1 MKIWLIFSIFVS
13 GCRISDSKLI
23 GSKLNPQSYWGERRE
38 PFLFM
43 AKDPAVLFYTSD
55 FLSGTFTM
63 TDEQVGKYIRLLC
76 LQHQKG
82 KLTEKD
88 MLSICKAY
96 DVDIWDKF
104 KNEDGIF
111 LNERMYNETIR
122 RQKFSESRRNNAKS
136 TKKQS
141 TSKAYAEHMETET
154 ETITENITINK
165 TKTKIQ
171 DWKFEQWWVNYD
183 YKISKD
189 KAQKSWNK
197 LNEQE
202 KDLALQMV
210 NQYVESTPDKSFRKH
225 PTTYLNQKSFNDE
238 IIERNNTSSDKL
250 SYAEREWNRLK
261 NL

>member
-1 MKIWLIFSIFVS
+1 
-13 GCRISDSKLI
+13 
-23 GSKLNPQSYWGERRE
+23 
-38 PFLFM
+38 M

-63 TDEQVGKYIRLLC
+63 TDEQVGKYMRLLC

-104 KNEDGIF
+104 KIEDGVF

-136 TKKQS
+136 TKNDS
-141 TSKAYAEHMETET
+141 TSKAYAQHMETET

-165 TKTKIQ
+165 TKAKIQ
-171 DWKFEQWWVNYD
+171 DWRFEDWWLNYD

-197 LNEQE
+197 LTEQE
-202 KDLALQMV
+202 KDIALQKV
-210 NQYVESTPDKSFRKH
+210 AEYVESTPDKSFRKH
-225 PTTYLNQKSFNDE
+225 PTTYINQKSFNDE
-238 IIERNNTSSDKL
+238 IITRNNTSSDKL
-250 SYAEREWNRLK
+250 SYSEREWNRLK

>member
-1 MKIWLIFSIFVS
+1 
-13 GCRISDSKLI
+13 
-23 GSKLNPQSYWGERRE
+23 
-38 PFLFM
+38 M

-63 TDEQVGKYIRLLC
+63 TNEQVGKYIRLLC

-82 KLTEKD
+82 KLSEKD
-88 MLSICKAY
+88 MLSICSAY

-104 KNEDGIF
+104 KIEDGSFI
-111 LNERMYNETIR
+111 NERMYNEAIR

-136 TKKQS
+136 PKNDS
-141 TSKAYAEHMETET
+141 TSKAYAKHMETET
-154 ETITENITINK
+154 ETITDTKTINK
-165 TKTKIQ
+165 TKAKIH
-171 DWKFEQWWVNYD
+171 DWQFEQWWLLYD

-202 KDLALQMV
+202 KDLALQTV
-210 NQYVESTPDKSFRKH
+210 TLYVESTPDKSFRKH

-238 IIERNNTSSDKL
+238 IINRNATTSYKPNVSQRNFANL
-250 SYAEREWNRLK
+250 ANLK
-261 NL
+261 YTESE